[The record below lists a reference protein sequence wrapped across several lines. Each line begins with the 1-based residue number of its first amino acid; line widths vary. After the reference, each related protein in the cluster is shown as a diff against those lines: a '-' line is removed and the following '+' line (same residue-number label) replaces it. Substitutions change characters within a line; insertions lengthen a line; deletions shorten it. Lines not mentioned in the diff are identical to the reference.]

1 MVNKEL
7 SGINEEVEIEDISEE
22 EDLFPERYLISSY
35 GADYVV
41 DSLVKRIQSGD
52 IYIPPFQRQFIWTQK
67 QSSRFIESLL
77 LGLPV
82 PGIFLSKDDD
92 TKKLVV
98 IDGQQRLRSLQ
109 FFYEGIFANTG
120 KQFTLS
126 YGYVETSVRTILQE
140 YTKNKSHQFISNFV
154 EKRLEQFRNATMN
167 NIKSLIQA
175 FSQSWV
181 ESIIEDIDH
190 EIIDAVNSLANNRHQ
205 IAHGKNTAVSF
216 VYVKNWHTKS
226 VDLIKYL
233 EHLTNHE

>member
-1 MVNKEL
+1 MPRSINIVSFENKLKSLFEL
-7 SGINEEVEIEDISEE
+7 IDTLPDD
-22 EDLFPERYLISSY
+22 DLIRSHWARYLCI
-35 GADYVV
+35 
-41 DSLVKRIQSGD
+41 
-52 IYIPPFQRQFIWTQK
+52 
-67 QSSRFIESLL
+67 
-77 LGLPV
+77 
-82 PGIFLSKDDD
+82 
-92 TKKLVV
+92 
-98 IDGQQRLRSLQ
+98 
-109 FFYEGIFANTG
+109 
-120 KQFTLS
+120 LS